1 MLFSSWL
8 RNSKCSAPAARRRTP
23 MNRTRTLRR
32 PRPVHTFS
40 RRDLEALEPR
50 QLLAVFTVNSAAD
63 ILSPPTGVVT
73 LRSAIQAANTTA
85 GPNTIVIPTAGT
97 YKITTAG
104 TATDNSAGELAIS
117 DNVGLTI
124 ENTSGGVVTID
135 GGGINR
141 VFDVNPANST
151 TPFTVTF
158 QNLTIT
164 DGVSALNASGGGIDA
179 HGAASLVVTGCV
191 LTGNV
196 SGFGGGGIAMDGG
209 TGSLNVTGSQVVRN
223 VADNGGGGVAGYGS
237 GTIAIAS
244 GSSVSYNTAMGAEG
258 GGGVMFDGA
267 KLTVAGSTISGNR
280 AIAGPGGGI
289 SNNSI
294 ATETVAIS
302 GSLIQGN
309 FSADA
314 GGGYADARGYASMT
328 ATNSFFLDN
337 AAVSYGGG
345 IEAEGTLAKL
355 INTTV
360 AGNSA
365 ANGGGAYFGGG
376 TAIVYGSTIA
386 GNSSNEDGGGLE
398 AAAVTEF
405 DVDVSTIQ
413 DNVTGFSASGGGIFM
428 VLSGTS
434 NASII
439 SCLFLGNVTNGDG
452 GALGGS
458 AGFLEIADSRFTGN
472 AANNGGAI
480 NIGDGTFDIDDST
493 IDDNRASSEEGGMFL
508 DPVSGAMTNDTVEGN
523 VSAGTTGGIDL
534 SVGTGT
540 LMLGDDTIDGNSAA
554 SDGGGVYQ
562 NSPLTVNIL
571 DTIVA
576 GNTTA
581 GSPSD
586 YDYVAGTLND
596 KGGNLLGN
604 ATGDGGKFSAGTI
617 VGDPKLGPLADNG
630 GKRAGAPGTSQ
641 VIPTQA
647 LLPGSP
653 AILAGVASITD
664 DERGFNR
671 PAKNSIG
678 AYEPQYASNAS
689 PNQVFVENLYEVL
702 LDRVA
707 DSGGLTAGTN
717 FLNNGGSPTALAQI
731 LLSSTEYL
739 DDEAT
744 LLYRRYLGRTPS
756 ASETSV
762 VAGVLKAGT
771 TPEQLAAILVGSPE
785 FFQDYGG
792 NNDVFV
798 LATYATVLG
807 RAASPDEVAGW
818 DQVVAEGA
826 SRNTV
831 AALFLSSQEYLT
843 DLCVF
848 DFEAYLGSE
857 PSPSTLANFLAASK
871 AGVSSQTLA
880 AIALGGS
887 YTART

>member
-8 RNSKCSAPAARRRTP
+8 RNSKCPAPAARRRTP
-23 MNRTRTLRR
+23 MNRIRTPRR
-32 PRPVHTFS
+32 NRRVRASS

-50 QLLAVFTVNSAAD
+50 QLLAVFTVNSTAD
-63 ILSPPTGVVT
+63 LLSPPAGVVT
-73 LRSAIQAANTTA
+73 LRSAIEAANTTA
-85 GPNTIVIPTAGT
+85 GADTIVIPTAGT
-97 YKITTAG
+97 YRITTAG
-104 TATDNSAGELAIS
+104 TATDNSAGELAIA
-117 DNVGLTI
+117 DNGNLTI
-124 ENTSGGVVTID
+124 ENTSGGTVTID

-141 VFDVNPANST
+141 VFDVDPLN
-151 TPFTVTF
+151 TPTAFTVTF

-164 DGVSALNASGGGIDA
+164 DGVTVLNTDGGGIDV
-179 HGAASLVVTGCV
+179 HGAASVALVGCDVTGN
-191 LTGNV
+191 LAE
-196 SGFGGGGIAMDGG
+196 GGGGIALEAGG
-209 TGSLNVTGSQVVRN
+209 TGSLSVTGSQVVRN
-223 VADNGGGGVAGYGS
+223 VAENGGGGVADYGS

-244 GSSVSYNTAMGAEG
+244 GSSVAYNTAMGAEG
-258 GGGVMFDGA
+258 GGGVMLDGA

-280 AIAGPGGGI
+280 AIFGPGGGI

-314 GGGYADARGYASMT
+314 GGGYADAGNSASMT
-328 ATNSFFLDN
+328 ATNSLFLDN

-365 ANGGGAYFGGG
+365 ANGGGAYLAGG

-398 AAAVTEF
+398 AAALTEF

-428 VLSGTS
+428 ALYSTS

-439 SCLFLGNVTNGDG
+439 GCLFLGNVTNGDG
-452 GALGGS
+452 GALAGA
-458 AGFLEIADSRFTGN
+458 AGFLDIADSRFTGN
-472 AANNGGAI
+472 AGNNGGAI
-480 NIGDGTFDIDDST
+480 NIDDDTFDIDDST
-493 IDDNRASSEEGGMFL
+493 IDDNRALNDGGL
-508 DPVSGAMTNDTVEGN
+508 LLAAASGAMTNDTVEGN
-523 VSAGTTGGIDL
+523 VSAGAAGGIEL
-534 SVGTGT
+534 APSEGGT
-540 LMLGDDTIDGNSAA
+540 MFRNDTIDDNSAA

-562 NSPLTVNIL
+562 DNTNTLSIL

-576 GNTTA
+576 GNTA
-581 GSPSD
+581 GGLPSD
-586 YDYVAGTLND
+586 YDYVTGTLD
-596 KGGNLLGN
+596 DEGGNLLGN
-604 ATGDGGKFSAGTI
+604 AAGDGGKFSAGTI
-617 VGDPKLGPLADNG
+617 IGNPDLGPLADNG
-630 GKRAGAPGTSQ
+630 GNRAGAPGTSQ

-653 AILAGVASITD
+653 AILAGVASNTD

-671 PAKNSIG
+671 PAKPSIG
-678 AYEPQYASNAS
+678 AYEPQYASTAT

-717 FLNNGGSPTALAQI
+717 FLDNGGSPTALAQI

-744 LLYRRYLGRTPS
+744 LLYQRYLGRTPS
-756 ASETSV
+756 ASETST
-762 VAGVLKAGT
+762 VAGVLKSGV
-771 TPEQLAAILVGSPE
+771 TPEQLAAVLVGSPE
-785 FFQDYGG
+785 FFQDYGS
-792 NNDVFV
+792 NDDVFV
-798 LATYATVLG
+798 QATYATVLG
-807 RAASPDEVAGW
+807 RAAGPEEASGW
-818 DQVVAEGA
+818 DQVLAGGA
-826 SRNTV
+826 SRNAV

-843 DLCVF
+843 DLCVL

-871 AGVSSQTLA
+871 AGVSSQALA